1 MKVNIGL
8 RLREKVIW
16 GLVIMALPLV
26 WFLIVFPKKEE
37 ASRIKGELSS
47 LAKRANEAKMLLAQ
61 AEMLKQEAALA
72 KEKVAFLEAR
82 VLVKKDV
89 SRVLRELSQDLQRHN
104 LRILSMKPLGE
115 NPPPPTTPYH
125 RLPVEIQVQGRY
137 IDLGKYLEE
146 IKERSLLFTVDSL
159 HLEKGEDPNLSARLV
174 LVAYM
179 WRK

>member
-1 MKVNIGL
+1 MGL
-8 RLREKVIW
+8 KFREKVTW
-16 GLVIMALPLV
+16 GLVILALPLV
-26 WFLIVFPKKEE
+26 WFLMVFPKKEE
-37 ASRIKGELSS
+37 ASRIKGELTS
-47 LAKRANEAKMLLAQ
+47 LAKKADEAKILLAQ
-61 AEMLKQEAALA
+61 AKILKQEATSA
-72 KEKVAFLEAR
+72 KEKVAFLEDR

-104 LRILSMKPLGE
+104 IRILSMKPLGE
-115 NPPPPTTPYH
+115 NPSPPGTLYQ

-137 IDLGKYLEE
+137 IDLGKYLEG

-159 HLEKGEDPNLSARLV
+159 HLEKGEDPNLSVRLV